1 MSAIA
6 STSVTTYEQFLHRKA
21 QDDSFSGFDPIFLP
35 DFLFEFQKALVGWS
49 VRKGKA
55 AIFADCGLGKTPIQ
69 LVWAQNIV
77 EKTNANIL
85 IVTPLAVGYQ
95 TIREAEKFGIECK
108 RSVDGKPTGKITVT
122 NYERLQHFSSADF
135 AGAVCDESSIL
146 KNFDGKRRAEIT
158 EFMRTMKYRLL
169 CTATAAPN
177 DYIELGT
184 SSEALGNLGHMDMLT
199 RFFRNEQ
206 NTISPRRQYAGL
218 GRGDGMPKWRFKHHA
233 QEPFWRW
240 VCSWARA
247 LRRPSDLGFDDDG
260 FVLPDL
266 VERET
271 VIDNT
276 KPLPG
281 ELFVRPAVGLREQRE
296 EARLTLHE
304 RCELAAHKVDHQDPS
319 VVWCHLN
326 VEGDL
331 LEQLIPDAVQ
341 VSGSNSDDEKEE
353 ALLGFSS
360 GQIRVLIIKP
370 KIGAFGLNWQHC
382 AHMTFFP
389 SHSYEQY
396 YHGTRRCWRF
406 GQTRPVVVDMISTG
420 GDIDVLHNLK
430 RKATQADQMFT
441 TLVSYM
447 SNELR
452 IARTSEFSIQEE
464 MPAWL

>member
-1 MSAIA
+1 M
-6 STSVTTYEQFLHRKA
+6 
-21 QDDSFSGFDPIFLP
+21 
-35 DFLFEFQKALVGWS
+35 
-49 VRKGKA
+49 
-55 AIFADCGLGKTPIQ
+55 
-69 LVWAQNIV
+69 
-77 EKTNANIL
+77 
-85 IVTPLAVGYQ
+85 
-95 TIREAEKFGIECK
+95 
-108 RSVDGKPTGKITVT
+108 
-122 NYERLQHFSSADF
+122 
-135 AGAVCDESSIL
+135 
-146 KNFDGKRRAEIT
+146 
-158 EFMRTMKYRLL
+158 
-169 CTATAAPN
+169 
-177 DYIELGT
+177 
-184 SSEALGNLGHMDMLT
+184 
-199 RFFRNEQ
+199 
-206 NTISPRRQYAGL
+206 
-218 GRGDGMPKWRFKHHA
+218 
-233 QEPFWRW
+233 
-240 VCSWARA
+240 
-247 LRRPSDLGFDDDG
+247 
-260 FVLPDL
+260 
-266 VERET
+266 
-271 VIDNT
+271 
-276 KPLPG
+276 
-281 ELFVRPAVGLREQRE
+281 RPAVGLREQRE

-396 YHGTRRCWRF
+396 YQGTRRCWRF